1 MPKMLAAK
9 PPFAFSLFFAAVVI
23 FILAMN
29 FAGYPGLAAADQRG
43 DENPPTATDSEP
55 EDGRLPRPLLPPANL
70 PPRLDPLQVQFLLEH
85 AEAGDPAMMCLYGLA
100 LLNGSAGRTDPAEAE
115 SWLRRSAEAGDDRG
129 GFEYGKAWYQGL
141 FSRKDDAEVLK
152 WLLPAALRGDHEAAY
167 YVGTTLLS
175 PTDDS
180 RAPDPVEGEKWLRNA
195 AESGLGGAQA
205 DLGIAYYSGIGGV
218 RQDYG
223 EARRWFTLAAKQ
235 GSGDACN
242 KLGVIYRH
250 GYGVT
255 ADPER
260 AILWFS
266 LGVNLGDRYAAYN
279 LANSYMNGEWV
290 ARNYP
295 HAAQLHEMA
304 ASRGVPESM
313 YYLGCLY
320 AEGIGVTK
328 NPGRAREWLVMA
340 DRSGHPDAAGLL
352 DKLWE
357 IDDDQPVAAT
367 PPVKVKALPLLREFS
382 HTPLQK
388 VDKGRVVLLEMDPE
402 VTVAPGKEA
411 GTCYLTVEGSPGVIF
426 CEGEGLTE
434 EGIRSWPVLRGVG
447 AGFTG
452 LSGFIRFEEVRQ
464 ATAADLAEADGKGEA
479 AVQPGAPAETTGPA
493 APGDSPNEAAEG
505 EGGNADALPHAE
517 SPAANAMPE

>member
-1 MPKMLAAK
+1 MPITLARQL
-9 PPFAFSLFFAAVVI
+9 PFAVTLFLNLLLGAT
-23 FILAMN
+23 LAL
-29 FAGYPGLAAADQRG
+29 AGDSSPASDAADP
-43 DENPPTATDSEP
+43 DYPTADAP
-55 EDGRLPRPLLPPANL
+55 EAADAEARLPKPLLPPANL
-70 PPRLDPLQVQFLLEH
+70 PPRLDLSQVQFLRDH

-100 LLNGSAGRTDPAEAE
+100 LLNGSAGHTDLAEADK
-115 SWLRRSAEAGDDRG
+115 WLGRSAEAGDERG

-141 FSRKDDAEVLK
+141 FGKKDDAEALK
-152 WLLPAALRGDHEAAY
+152 WLLPAAERGVDEAAY

-175 PTDDS
+175 PTDDT
-180 RAPDPVEGEKWLRNA
+180 RKPDPIEGEKWLRKA
-195 AESGLGGAQA
+195 AASGLGGAQA
-205 DLGIAYYSGIGGV
+205 DLGIAYYSGVGGL

-242 KLGVIYRH
+242 KLGVIHRH

-260 AILWFS
+260 AILWFAM
-266 LGVNLGDRYAAYN
+266 GVNLGDRYAAYN

-290 ARNYP
+290 SRNYTL
-295 HAAQLHEMA
+295 AAQLHQMA
-304 ASRGVPESM
+304 AERGVPESM

-320 AEGIGVTK
+320 AEGIGVPK
-328 NPGRAREWLVMA
+328 NPGRAREWLLLA

-357 IDDDQPVAAT
+357 IDDDQPVAET

-388 VDKGRVVLLEMDPE
+388 VDKGRVVLLELDPQ
-402 VTVAPGKEA
+402 VNVSSGKDA

-426 CEGEGLTE
+426 CEGAGLTA

-452 LSGFIRFEEVRQ
+452 LSGFIRFEEVRE
-464 ATAADLAEADGKGEA
+464 ATAADLAEADGKGKSAEA
-479 AVQPGAPAETTGPA
+479 KVKQTETTEPGPNGEPSA
-493 APGDSPNEAAEG
+493 SGELPASDVGGEATDISHPAPD
-505 EGGNADALPHAE
+505 ADAIQQ
-517 SPAANAMPE
+517 